1 MTTSEIRRNECPRF
15 ARKTISDL
23 RPISSRTTRTI
34 TAIKKTV
41 PIGLGI
47 RDCGKGTSNIAVDP
61 QPEAP

>member
-23 RPISSRTTRTI
+23 RPISNRTTTTI

-41 PIGLGI
+41 PTGLGI
-47 RDCGKGTSNIAVDP
+47 RDWGKGVPIIAVDP
-61 QPEAP
+61 QLEAP